1 MTPWEQRWAARTQV
15 ARGPA
20 DAGLFLALA
29 PMDGVTD
36 AVFRDLMTGLFGGR
50 SGISLCVSEFVRV
63 TQQPAPK
70 KVLLRHCPELRT
82 DGRTAAGVPVFVQI
96 LGGDPQ
102 PMAVTARRA
111 AELGAPGIDINFGC
125 PAKTVNNHDGGA
137 TLLKY
142 PARLRGI
149 VAAVRDAVPPAIPVS
164 AKIRVGWADDDDLE
178 AIVQA
183 AADGGAAWITIHART
198 RAQGYKPPVR
208 WRALARTRG
217 LCVAPIVANGDLY
230 EVEDI
235 TACAAISGCEAFM
248 IGRGSMATPDLFAR
262 ARGWRARSLELG
274 DYVALWRDYYARLLT
289 SGATEGRA
297 LCRVKQWLRFAAERS
312 PAIAGIFAGFKR
324 TQAWAD
330 ADALLDAALAVD
342 GEVEATPLVRA
353 SVVPTARLV

>member
-1 MTPWEQRWAARTQV
+1 MIPWEQRWAARAQV

-20 DAGLFLALA
+20 DPGLFLALA

-63 TQQPAPK
+63 TKLPAPA
-70 KVLLRHCPELRT
+70 KVLLRHCPELAKGGLT
-82 DGRTAAGVPVFVQI
+82 PAGVPVFVQI
-96 LGGDPQ
+96 LGGDPL
-102 PMAVTARRA
+102 PMAQTARRA

-137 TLLKY
+137 TLLKH
-142 PARLRGI
+142 PERLRRI

-164 AKIRVGWADDDDLE
+164 AKIRVGWADDDGLE
-178 AIVQA
+178 EIVRA
-183 AADGGAAWITIHART
+183 AAAGGAAWITIHART

-208 WRALARTRG
+208 WRALARTPG
-217 LCVAPIVANGDLY
+217 LCAAPIVANGDLY
-230 EVEDI
+230 EVEDL

-262 ARGWRARSLELG
+262 ARGWRERGLVLSEFV
-274 DYVALWRDYYARLLT
+274 DLWRDYYGRLLA

-312 PAIAGIFAGFKR
+312 PVIAALFADIKR
-324 TQAWAD
+324 TQSWAEAD
-330 ADALLDAALAVD
+330 ARLAGALAAERELDAAPLA
-342 GEVEATPLVRA
+342 GAL
-353 SVVPTARLV
+353 

>member
-149 VAAVRDAVPPAIPVS
+149 VAAVRDAVPP
-164 AKIRVGWADDDDLE
+164 
-178 AIVQA
+178 
-183 AADGGAAWITIHART
+183 
-198 RAQGYKPPVR
+198 
-208 WRALARTRG
+208 
-217 LCVAPIVANGDLY
+217 
-230 EVEDI
+230 
-235 TACAAISGCEAFM
+235 
-248 IGRGSMATPDLFAR
+248 
-262 ARGWRARSLELG
+262 
-274 DYVALWRDYYARLLT
+274 
-289 SGATEGRA
+289 
-297 LCRVKQWLRFAAERS
+297 
-312 PAIAGIFAGFKR
+312 
-324 TQAWAD
+324 
-330 ADALLDAALAVD
+330 
-342 GEVEATPLVRA
+342 
-353 SVVPTARLV
+353 